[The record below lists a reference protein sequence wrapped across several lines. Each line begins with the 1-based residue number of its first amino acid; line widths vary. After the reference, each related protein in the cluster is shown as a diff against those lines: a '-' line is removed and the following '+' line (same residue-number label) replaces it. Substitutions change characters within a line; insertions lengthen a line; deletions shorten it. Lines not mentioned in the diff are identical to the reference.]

1 NKFTFVELLQCVPLI
16 EFLEIKGPYMKHLS
30 AGGMPHKLPTSLV
43 QLKCL
48 SLGMCYDEEHEVSSA
63 LCLIRSSPNLVKI
76 DLKGYG
82 SSDTSQISNNFPD
95 IQDYSGFALDHLEF
109 FWMKYFTNED
119 RQVDFLKLV
128 MAMSPMLKKAQ
139 IELYE
144 SVSL

>member
-1 NKFTFVELLQCVPLI
+1 MVMLRFDGFIYEKKKERKK
-16 EFLEIKGPYMKHLS
+16 E
-30 AGGMPHKLPTSLV
+30 
-43 QLKCL
+43 
-48 SLGMCYDEEHEVSSA
+48 
-63 LCLIRSSPNLVKI
+63 
-76 DLKGYG
+76 GYG

-144 SVSL
+144 SVSLEEENELLRDLLQLSFLRASPSAKFIFKRPEGQNLPRDDFFLWNF